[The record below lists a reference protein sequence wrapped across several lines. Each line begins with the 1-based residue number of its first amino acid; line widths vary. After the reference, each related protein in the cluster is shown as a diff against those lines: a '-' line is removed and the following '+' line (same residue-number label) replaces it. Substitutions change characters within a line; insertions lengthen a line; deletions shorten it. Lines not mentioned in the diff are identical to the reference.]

1 MTWMHRLRLRAF
13 ALLVAMT
20 LAAIGIASV
29 AALPVWPALGFAVA
43 AVALVVNRMASRL
56 DHPTCLSC
64 GSDLSGQPRGVHGTF
79 CPGCGAVNERNSA

>member
-13 ALLVAMT
+13 ALLVALT
-20 LAAIGIASV
+20 LAAIGIASA

-64 GSDLSGQPRGVHGTF
+64 GSNLSGQPTGVHGTI
-79 CPGCGAVNERNSA
+79 CPGCGAVNDRTVA